1 MALNIAI
8 VTNNQLHHKYFISK
22 LYESLNVKCILIPR
36 GTKIKRL
43 SFKERLEKYGLSWM
57 LLKVMSKVYLKFNS
71 NAFLYLMKKSENIF
85 FSEIDKDY
93 NQINTS
99 KIHHIDTV
107 NSQVAIDLIKE
118 NDIDIICFLGGDIAK
133 KEFINS
139 ARLACLN
146 IHSGI
151 SPYYNGTGTTR
162 WAVCDNRPNF
172 TGTTLMY
179 MNEKIDGG
187 KIISHYLPD
196 IEATDNAATLFMKG
210 IKGSV
215 KLIILAINEINQG
228 KVFEGIPQERS
239 FRYVSGMDWTIFHD
253 IKLNRFHKSGKMK
266 SYERK
271 EEIILYSNELNLDY
285 TMSKTLKIILKKGSK

>member
-8 VTNNQLHHKYFISK
+8 VTNNELHHKYFISK
-22 LYESLNVKCILIPR
+22 LYESLNVKCILIPN
-36 GTKIKRL
+36 GTKIKTPSL
-43 SFKERLEKYGLSWM
+43 KERIEKYGLSW
-57 LLKVMSKVYLKFNS
+57 LILKMMSKVYLKFSANS
-71 NAFLYLMKKSENIF
+71 FLNLMKKSENIF
-85 FSEIDKDY
+85 FASIDKFYATIDA
-93 NQINTS
+93 S

-107 NSQVAIDLIKE
+107 NSEIAINLMKKNE
-118 NDIDIICFLGGDIAK
+118 IDIICFLGGDIAK

-139 ARLACLN
+139 SKLVCLN

-151 SPYYNGTGTTR
+151 SPFYNGTGTTR

-172 TGTTLMY
+172 VGTTLMY

-196 IEATDNAATLFMKG
+196 IEEKDDAATLFMKG

-215 KLIILAINEINQG
+215 KLILLAIEEIEQG
-228 KVFEGIPQERS
+228 KMFEGISQHRS

-253 IKLNRFHKSGKMK
+253 IKLNQFHKSGKMK
-266 SYERK
+266 LYER
-271 EEIILYSNELNLDY
+271 EEKIVLYSNELETDY
-285 TMSKTLKIILKKGSK
+285 TMSKTLQIVLEKRSK